1 MIIVCPCDQKSFN
14 IDDKLIP
21 KEGRLVKCGVC
32 NHTWFFK
39 PSENIGE
46 EQYAATPNTTIKEE
60 ENREF
65 IRVKQNKEAIKPK
78 VDKTKENKKYLPAI
92 KREKSKNFSKLFLVF
107 LITIIAIVILIDTFK
122 VPLSYI
128 IPNINFYLDN
138 LYQSLI
144 DIKLFTINLI
154 N

>member
-1 MIIVCPCDQKSFN
+1 MIITCPRCQKSFN

-21 KEGRLVKCGVC
+21 TEGRLVKCGAC
-32 NHTWFFK
+32 DHTWFFK
-39 PSENIGE
+39 PTENSGDKKVTATQDTTINE
-46 EQYAATPNTTIKEE
+46 EQKREFVRFTRTKETIKS
-60 ENREF
+60 
-65 IRVKQNKEAIKPK
+65 K
-78 VDKTKENKKYLPAI
+78 VDKTTGNKKYLPAI
-92 KREKSKNFSKLFLVF
+92 KKEKSKNFSKLFLVF
-107 LITIIAIVILIDTFK
+107 LISIIAIVILIDTFK

-144 DIKLFTINLI
+144 DIKLFTINLF

>member
-1 MIIVCPCDQKSFN
+1 MIITCPRCQKSFN

-21 KEGRLVKCGVC
+21 IEGRLVKCGAC
-32 NHTWFFK
+32 DHTWFFK
-39 PSENIGE
+39 PSENIE
-46 EQYAATPNTTIKEE
+46 KKQDTATPNTTINEE

-65 IRVKQNKEAIKPK
+65 IRVKQNKENIKPK

-144 DIKLFTINLI
+144 DIKLFTINLF

>member
-39 PSENIGE
+39 PSENIGKK
-46 EQYAATPNTTIKEE
+46 QDAATPNTTIKE
-60 ENREF
+60 
-65 IRVKQNKEAIKPK
+65 AIKQK

-107 LITIIAIVILIDTFK
+107 LITIIAVVILIDTFK

>member
-1 MIIVCPCDQKSFN
+1 MIITCPRCQKSCN

-21 KEGRLVKCGVC
+21 AEGRLVKCGAC
-32 NHTWFFK
+32 YHTWFFK
-39 PSENIGE
+39 PTKNNEDIKG
-46 EQYAATPNTTIKEE
+46 AATPDTTINEE
-60 ENREF
+60 QKREF
-65 IRVKQNKEAIKPK
+65 TRVKRIKETIKPK
-78 VDKTKENKKYLPAI
+78 VDKKTENKKYLPAI
-92 KREKSKNFSKLFLVF
+92 KKEKSKNFSKLFLVF
-107 LITIIAIVILIDTFK
+107 LISIIAIVILIDTFK

>member
-1 MIIVCPCDQKSFN
+1 MIITCPRCQKSFN

-39 PSENIGE
+39 PSENIE
-46 EQYAATPNTTIKEE
+46 KKQDAATPNTTIKEE

-128 IPNINFYLDN
+128 IPNISFYLDN

>member
-1 MIIVCPCDQKSFN
+1 MIITCPRCQKSFN

-21 KEGRLVKCGVC
+21 TEGRLVKCGAC
-32 NHTWFFK
+32 DHTWFFK
-39 PSENIGE
+39 PTENIDYK
-46 EQYAATPNTTIKEE
+46 QDAATPDTTINDEE
-60 ENREF
+60 KRKF
-65 IRVKQNKEAIKPK
+65 IRVKRSKETKTPK
-78 VDKTKENKKYLPAI
+78 IDKTTGNKKYLPAI
-92 KREKSKNFSKLFLVF
+92 KKEKSKNFSKVFLVF
-107 LITIIAIVILIDTFK
+107 LISIIAIVILIDTFK

>member
-1 MIIVCPCDQKSFN
+1 MIIVCPCNQKSFN

-39 PSENIGE
+39 PSENIE
-46 EQYAATPNTTIKEE
+46 KKQDAATPNTTIKEE

-78 VDKTKENKKYLPAI
+78 VDKIKENKKYLPAI
-92 KREKSKNFSKLFLVF
+92 KREKRKNFSKLFLVF

-122 VPLSYI
+122 VPLGYI

>member
-1 MIIVCPCDQKSFN
+1 MIIRCPRCQKSFN

-21 KEGRLVKCGVC
+21 IEGRLVKCGAC
-32 NHTWFFK
+32 DHTWFFK
-39 PSENIGE
+39 PTENIGYK
-46 EQYAATPNTTIKEE
+46 QDTATADTRISEE

-65 IRVKQNKEAIKPK
+65 IRVKQNKETIKPK
-78 VDKTKENKKYLPAI
+78 VDKTKGSKKYLPAI
-92 KREKSKNFSKLFLVF
+92 KKEKSKNFSKLFLVF
-107 LITIIAIVILIDTFK
+107 LISIIAIVILIDTFK

>member
-1 MIIVCPCDQKSFN
+1 MIITCPRCQKSFN

-21 KEGRLVKCGVC
+21 AEGRLVKCGAC
-32 NHTWFFK
+32 DHTWFFK
-39 PSENIGE
+39 PTENIKNK
-46 EQYAATPNTTIKEE
+46 QKAATPDTSINEE
-60 ENREF
+60 ENRDF
-65 IRVKQNKEAIKPK
+65 IQVKRNKEN
-78 VDKTKENKKYLPAI
+78 VKTKVGKTKGSKKYLPAI
-92 KREKSKNFSKLFLVF
+92 KKEKSKNFSKLFLVF
-107 LITIIAIVILIDTFK
+107 LITIISIVILIDTFK

-144 DIKLFTINLI
+144 DIKLFTINFI

>member
-39 PSENIGE
+39 PSENNE
-46 EQYAATPNTTIKEE
+46 KKQDTATPNTIIKEE

-78 VDKTKENKKYLPAI
+78 VGKTKENKKYLPAI

>member
-39 PSENIGE
+39 PSENIKKK
-46 EQYAATPNTTIKEE
+46 QDTATPDTAINEE
-60 ENREF
+60 ENKEF
-65 IRVKQNKEAIKPK
+65 IQIKQSKETVKPK
-78 VDKTKENKKYLPAI
+78 VDKTKGSKKYLPAI
-92 KREKSKNFSKLFLVF
+92 KKEKSKNFSKLFLVF

>member
-39 PSENIGE
+39 PTKIIENKRE
-46 EQYAATPNTTIKEE
+46 VATSDTTINKEK
-60 ENREF
+60 NIEF
-65 IRVKQNKEAIKPK
+65 IQVKQNKETIKPK
-78 VDKTKENKKYLPAI
+78 IDKTKGNKKYLPAI
-92 KREKSKNFSKLFLVF
+92 KIEKSKNFSKLFLVS

-128 IPNINFYLDN
+128 IPNISFYLDN

>member
-1 MIIVCPCDQKSFN
+1 MIITCPRCQRSFN
-14 IDDKLIP
+14 IDHKLIP
-21 KEGRLVKCGVC
+21 GEGRLVKCGAC

-39 PSENIGE
+39 PRAKIEKK
-46 EQYAATPNTTIKEE
+46 QDVTTPNIIISEE
-60 ENREF
+60 EKDQS
-65 IRVKQNKEAIKPK
+65 IQVKQNNETSKPK
-78 VDKTKENKKYLPAI
+78 IDKIKGSKKYLPAV
-92 KREKSKNFSKLFLVF
+92 KKEKSKNFSKLFLVF
-107 LITIIAIVILIDTFK
+107 LISIIAIVILIDTFK
-122 VPLSYI
+122 VSLSYI

>member
-1 MIIVCPCDQKSFN
+1 MIITCPRCQKSFN

-21 KEGRLVKCGVC
+21 KEGRLLKCGVC

-39 PSENIGE
+39 PSENIE
-46 EQYAATPNTTIKEE
+46 KKQDAATPITTIKEE

-65 IRVKQNKEAIKPK
+65 IRVKQNKEAIRPK
-78 VDKTKENKKYLPAI
+78 VDKTKGSKKYLPAI
-92 KREKSKNFSKLFLVF
+92 KKEKSKNFSKLFLVF
-107 LITIIAIVILIDTFK
+107 LISIIAIVILIDTFK

>member
-1 MIIVCPCDQKSFN
+1 MIITCPRCQKSFN

-21 KEGRLVKCGVC
+21 TEGRLVKCGAC
-32 NHTWFFK
+32 DHTWFFK
-39 PSENIGE
+39 PTENIKNK
-46 EQYAATPNTTIKEE
+46 QKAATPDTTINEE
-60 ENREF
+60 EKREF
-65 IRVKQNKEAIKPK
+65 IRVNRTKETKKPK
-78 VDKTKENKKYLPAI
+78 VDKTTGNKKYLPAI
-92 KREKSKNFSKLFLVF
+92 KKEKSKNFSKLFLVF

>member
-1 MIIVCPCDQKSFN
+1 MIIVCPRDQKSFN

-39 PSENIGE
+39 PTENIE
-46 EQYAATPNTTIKEE
+46 DKQDTATPDTTINEVE
-60 ENREF
+60 TREF
-65 IRVKQNKEAIKPK
+65 IQVKQNKETVKPK
-78 VDKTKENKKYLPAI
+78 VDKTKGSKKYLPAI
-92 KREKSKNFSKLFLVF
+92 KKEKSKNFSKLFLVF
-107 LITIIAIVILIDTFK
+107 LITIIAIIILIDTFK

>member
-1 MIIVCPCDQKSFN
+1 MIITCPRCQKNFN

-21 KEGRLVKCGVC
+21 KEGRSVKCGAC
-32 NHTWFFK
+32 DHTWFFK
-39 PSENIGE
+39 PTENIE
-46 EQYAATPNTTIKEE
+46 NKQDAATPDTTINEE
-60 ENREF
+60 EKKEF
-65 IRVKQNKEAIKPK
+65 IRVKRNNENIKPK

-92 KREKSKNFSKLFLVF
+92 KKEKSKNFCKLFLVF

-122 VPLSYI
+122 APLGYI

>member
-1 MIIVCPCDQKSFN
+1 MIITCPSCQKSFN

-21 KEGRLVKCGVC
+21 IEGRLVKCGGC
-32 NHTWFFK
+32 DHTWFFK
-39 PSENIGE
+39 PTKNIENK
-46 EQYAATPNTTIKEE
+46 QVSATKDKTINEE

-65 IRVKQNKEAIKPK
+65 IRVKKNKEPTKPK
-78 VDKTKENKKYLPAI
+78 VDKIKGSKKYLPVI
-92 KREKSKNFSKLFLVF
+92 KKEKSKNFSKLFLVF
-107 LITIIAIVILIDTFK
+107 LISIIAFVILIDTFK

>member
-1 MIIVCPCDQKSFN
+1 M
-14 IDDKLIP
+14 
-21 KEGRLVKCGVC
+21 VKCGVC

-39 PSENIGE
+39 PSENIE
-46 EQYAATPNTTIKEE
+46 KKQDAATPNTTIKEE

-78 VDKTKENKKYLPAI
+78 VDKTKGNTKYLPAI
-92 KREKSKNFSKLFLVF
+92 KKEKSKNFSKLFLVF
-107 LITIIAIVILIDTFK
+107 LISIIAIVILIDTFK
-122 VPLSYI
+122 DPLAYI

-144 DIKLFTINLI
+144 DIKLFTIDLI

>member
-1 MIIVCPCDQKSFN
+1 MIITCPRCQKSFN
-14 IDDKLIP
+14 INDKLIP
-21 KEGRLVKCGVC
+21 IEGRLVKCGAC

-39 PSENIGE
+39 PTDNIENK
-46 EQYAATPNTTIKEE
+46 QVFTTPDTTINEE
-60 ENREF
+60 ENREI
-65 IRVKQNKEAIKPK
+65 IRVKQNKQTVKLK
-78 VDKTKENKKYLPAI
+78 VDKTKGNKKYLPAI
-92 KREKSKNFSKLFLVF
+92 KKEKSKNFSKLFLVF

-122 VPLSYI
+122 GPLSYI

>member
-1 MIIVCPCDQKSFN
+1 MIITCPRCQKSFN

-21 KEGRLVKCGVC
+21 IEGRLVKCGAC
-32 NHTWFFK
+32 DHTWFFK
-39 PSENIGE
+39 QTENIE
-46 EQYAATPNTTIKEE
+46 NNQNTATLDTTINEE

-65 IRVKQNKEAIKPK
+65 LRVKQNKETIKPK
-78 VDKTKENKKYLPAI
+78 VDKTKGSKKYLPAI
-92 KREKSKNFSKLFLVF
+92 KKEKRKNFSKLFLVF
-107 LITIIAIVILIDTFK
+107 LISIIAIVVLIDTFK
-122 VPLSYI
+122 VPLGYI

>member
-1 MIIVCPCDQKSFN
+1 M
-14 IDDKLIP
+14 
-21 KEGRLVKCGVC
+21 VKCGVC

-39 PSENIGE
+39 PSENIE
-46 EQYAATPNTTIKEE
+46 KKQDAATPNAIIKEE
-60 ENREF
+60 ENKEF
-65 IRVKQNKEAIKPK
+65 IRVKRNNETIKPK
-78 VDKTKENKKYLPAI
+78 VDKTKGNKKYLPVI

-144 DIKLFTINLI
+144 DIKLFTINLF

>member
-1 MIIVCPCDQKSFN
+1 MIITCPRCQKSFN

-21 KEGRLVKCGVC
+21 TEGRLVKCGAC
-32 NHTWFFK
+32 DHTWFFK
-39 PSENIGE
+39 PTENIE
-46 EQYAATPNTTIKEE
+46 DKQDTATPDTTINEVE
-60 ENREF
+60 TREF
-65 IRVKQNKEAIKPK
+65 IQVKQNKETIKPK
-78 VDKTKENKKYLPAI
+78 VDKTKGSKKYLPAI
-92 KREKSKNFSKLFLVF
+92 KKEKRKNFLKLFLVF
-107 LITIIAIVILIDTFK
+107 LISIIAIVILIDTFK
-122 VPLSYI
+122 GPLSYI

>member
-21 KEGRLVKCGVC
+21 NEGRLLKCGVC
-32 NHTWFFK
+32 NHTWFFN
-39 PSENIGE
+39 PSENIE
-46 EQYAATPNTTIKEE
+46 KKQDAATPNTTIKEE

-65 IRVKQNKEAIKPK
+65 IRVKQHKDAIKPK
-78 VDKTKENKKYLPAI
+78 IDKTKGSKKYLPAI
-92 KREKSKNFSKLFLVF
+92 KKEKSKNFSKLFLVF
-107 LITIIAIVILIDTFK
+107 LITIKAIVILIDTFK

>member
-1 MIIVCPCDQKSFN
+1 MIIACPRCQKSFN

-21 KEGRLVKCGVC
+21 IEGRLVKCGAC
-32 NHTWFFK
+32 DHTWFFK
-39 PSENIGE
+39 PKENIE
-46 EQYAATPNTTIKEE
+46 NKQDAATPDTTIKEE
-60 ENREF
+60 EKREL
-65 IRVKQNKEAIKPK
+65 IRVKQNKETVKPK
-78 VDKTKENKKYLPAI
+78 VDKTKGNKKYLPAI
-92 KREKSKNFSKLFLVF
+92 KKEKSKNYSKLFLVF
-107 LITIIAIVILIDTFK
+107 LISIIAIVILIDTFK

>member
-1 MIIVCPCDQKSFN
+1 MIITCSRCQKSFN
-14 IDDKLIP
+14 IDEKLIP
-21 KEGRLVKCGVC
+21 TEGRLVKCGAC
-32 NHTWFFK
+32 EHTWFFR
-39 PSENIGE
+39 PTENIE
-46 EQYAATPNTTIKEE
+46 DKQDAATPDTTINEAEK
-60 ENREF
+60 REF
-65 IRVKQNKEAIKPK
+65 IQVKRNNETIKPK
-78 VDKTKENKKYLPAI
+78 VDKTKGSKKYLPAI
-92 KREKSKNFSKLFLVF
+92 KKEKSKNFSKLFLVF
-107 LITIIAIVILIDTFK
+107 LITIIAIIILIDTFK

>member
-1 MIIVCPCDQKSFN
+1 M
-14 IDDKLIP
+14 
-21 KEGRLVKCGVC
+21 VKCGVC

-39 PSENIGE
+39 PTENIE
-46 EQYAATPNTTIKEE
+46 IKQDSATPNTTIKEE
-60 ENREF
+60 KNREF

-78 VDKTKENKKYLPAI
+78 VDKTKGSKKYLPAI
-92 KREKSKNFSKLFLVF
+92 KKEKSKNFSKLFLVF

-122 VPLSYI
+122 VPLGYI

>member
-39 PSENIGE
+39 PSENIE
-46 EQYAATPNTTIKEE
+46 KKQDAATPNTTIKE
-60 ENREF
+60 
-65 IRVKQNKEAIKPK
+65 AIKQK

-138 LYQSLI
+138 LYQTLI

>member
-21 KEGRLVKCGVC
+21 KEGRLLKCGVC

-39 PSENIGE
+39 PSENIGKK
-46 EQYAATPNTTIKEE
+46 QDAATPNTIIKEE

-65 IRVKQNKEAIKPK
+65 IPVKENKEAIKPK
-78 VDKTKENKKYLPAI
+78 VDKTKGNKKYLPAI
-92 KREKSKNFSKLFLVF
+92 KKEKSKNFSKLFLVF
-107 LITIIAIVILIDTFK
+107 LISTIAIVILIDTFK

-144 DIKLFTINLI
+144 DIKLFTINLF

>member
-1 MIIVCPCDQKSFN
+1 MIITCPRCQKSFN

-21 KEGRLVKCGVC
+21 TEGRLVKCGAC
-32 NHTWFFK
+32 DHTWFFK
-39 PSENIGE
+39 PTENIE
-46 EQYAATPNTTIKEE
+46 KKQDTATPDAAINEE
-60 ENREF
+60 ENKGF
-65 IRVKQNKEAIKPK
+65 IRVKQNKETIKPK
-78 VDKTKENKKYLPAI
+78 IDKTKGNKKYLPAI
-92 KREKSKNFSKLFLVF
+92 KKEKSKNFSKLFLVF

-122 VPLSYI
+122 VPLGYI

>member
-1 MIIVCPCDQKSFN
+1 MIITCPRCQKSFN

-39 PSENIGE
+39 PTKNIENK
-46 EQYAATPNTTIKEE
+46 QAAATPDTTINKE

-65 IRVKQNKEAIKPK
+65 IRVKQNTETIKPK
-78 VDKTKENKKYLPAI
+78 VDKSKADKKYLPVI
-92 KREKSKNFSKLFLVF
+92 KKEKSENFTKLFLVF
-107 LITIIAIVILIDTFK
+107 LISIIAVIILIDTLK
-122 VPLSYI
+122 GPLSNI
-128 IPNINFYLDN
+128 IPNIDFYLDN

-144 DIKLFTINLI
+144 DIKLFITNLI

>member
-39 PSENIGE
+39 PSENIE
-46 EQYAATPNTTIKEE
+46 KKQAAATPNTTIEEE
-60 ENREF
+60 ENKEF
-65 IRVKQNKEAIKPK
+65 IQVKQNKETIKPK

>member
-1 MIIVCPCDQKSFN
+1 MIITCPRCQKSFN

-21 KEGRLVKCGVC
+21 TEGRLVKCGAC
-32 NHTWFFK
+32 DHTWFFK
-39 PSENIGE
+39 PTEIIE
-46 EQYAATPNTTIKEE
+46 DKQDTATPDTAINEE
-60 ENREF
+60 ENKEF
-65 IRVKQNKEAIKPK
+65 IRVKQNKETIKPK
-78 VDKTKENKKYLPAI
+78 VDKTRENKKYLPAI

-107 LITIIAIVILIDTFK
+107 LITLIAIVILIDTFK
-122 VPLSYI
+122 VPLGYI